1 MRKSAVL
8 AGAAALAL
16 GGLAHA
22 QDTVFGP
29 GPGGAIPDS
38 PATGVPGI
46 FSSTITVPAGS
57 GSVISVNNV
66 SLNFG
71 TGTGPTGAHTWVGD
85 LVVTLTAPNGTNSQV
100 LVRTGSTT
108 PTGFGSSSDIGGGP
122 FVFVNSGG
130 ASFAAAAAANPVPP
144 GTYNRFNNPLV
155 APNPPTDADD
165 YSVFAGGS
173 ADGTWTLRVEDWA
186 GGDTGGLASWT
197 IDITVPEPGSIGV
210 LASCAALPLLR
221 RRRK

>member
-8 AGAAALAL
+8 AGAATLAL
-16 GGLAHA
+16 GGLAQA
-22 QDTVFGP
+22 TVYGP

-46 FSSTITVPAGS
+46 FSTTINVPDAGS
-57 GSVISVNNV
+57 VLAFNNV

-71 TGTGPTGAHTWVGD
+71 TGAGATGAHTWVGD
-85 LVVTLTAPNGTNSQV
+85 LVVTLTSPNGTNSQV

-122 FVFVNSGG
+122 FRFVEVGG
-130 ASFAAAAAANPVPP
+130 SSFPAAAAINPVPP
-144 GTYNRFNNPLV
+144 GTYNRFNNPLT
-155 APNPPTDADD
+155 APNPPTDPDP
-165 YSVFAGGS
+165 FAAFLGGP
-173 ADGTWTLRVEDWA
+173 ANGTWTLRVEDWA
-186 GGDTGGLASWT
+186 GGDTGGLANWT
-197 IDITVPEPGSIGV
+197 LDIVVPEPGSMGL
-210 LASCAALPLLR
+210 LAAGAALPLLR